1 MADNLT
7 RKIFKGFLWKFIV
20 LFEPIDSE
28 SIFVLDL
35 FLFIFILIFFFAN
48 QFGCSRNFSIL
59 IILFLYR
66 KRDRKERKLE

>member
-35 FLFIFILIFFFAN
+35 YLFLFIFILIFFLQIN
-48 QFGCSRNFSIL
+48 LVVREIL
-59 IILFLYR
+59 AYW
-66 KRDRKERKLE
+66 

>member
-7 RKIFKGFLWKFIV
+7 RKNFKGFLWKFIV

-35 FLFIFILIFFFAN
+35 FLFIFILIIFFFLQINLVVREILAN
-48 QFGCSRNFSIL
+48 W
-59 IILFLYR
+59 
-66 KRDRKERKLE
+66 